1 MGREG
6 AGSPLFRPEGFQVLT
21 LWVRG
26 EDGDAGLKRTEALV
40 RPKEPWVAACGL
52 EGAGECQNLGTVAHP
67 SARVAEAGGLPRVRG
82 HGVRATDA

>member
-6 AGSPLFRPEGFQVLT
+6 AGSPLFRPEGCQVLT

-40 RPKEPWVAACGL
+40 RPKEPVKY
-52 EGAGECQNLGTVAHP
+52 EED
-67 SARVAEAGGLPRVRG
+67 RVRARLAWAAAAK
-82 HGVRATDA
+82 V